1 MPDLYGKRI
10 LVVDDDA
17 SIRDFIQAA
26 LISKGFATIVA
37 RDGCEALMRAERDAP
52 DLVILDVMIPRRNGL
67 VVLKRI
73 QSWVGR
79 RPKVMLVS
87 GDCDPRHKA
96 FAEAH
101 GAAAYL
107 QKPFEVEAL
116 LQEVDRILA
125 DAFLNR
131 FAAPDQVP
139 VAGTV

>member
-1 MPDLYGKRI
+1 MPDLHGKRI

-17 SIRDFIQAA
+17 SIRDFIQTA
-26 LISKGFATIVA
+26 LDSKGFATILA

-79 RPKVMLVS
+79 RPRVMLVS
-87 GDCDPRHKA
+87 GDTDPRHRA

-101 GAAAYL
+101 GAAAFL
-107 QKPFEVEAL
+107 QKPFDVDVL
-116 LQEVDRILA
+116 LEEVDRILA
-125 DAFLNR
+125 EAFCNR
-131 FAAPDQVP
+131 FANPAAAP
-139 VAGTV
+139 VAGAV